1 MAYLLQMPHPL
12 AFGRNITRIEGVV
25 ANMQW
30 RTLGDLEAQVLQ
42 GFLLGGIIGDQ
53 IDLLYRKMIEH
64 GFAHLVAATI
74 CRQAEHQIGIKRIV
88 ALILQG
94 ISANFIR

>member
-12 AFGRNITRIEGVV
+12 TFGRNITRIEGVI

-42 GFLLGGIIGDQ
+42 GFLFGGIIGD
-53 IDLLYRKMIEH
+53 
-64 GFAHLVAATI
+64 
-74 CRQAEHQIGIKRIV
+74 
-88 ALILQG
+88 
-94 ISANFIR
+94 